1 MKKKPVCCSKEKNS
15 KKMKSPKE
23 ILNILKRKNPQEEEF
38 LKILYVTAKT
48 KLKVMDIM
56 KKLNSLH

>member
-1 MKKKPVCCSKEKNS
+1 MKKKSVCCSKEKNS

-38 LKILYVTAKT
+38 LKMLYVTAKT